1 MNNERRQLQMPFLCC
16 ALVLLCSCIFCW
28 EALGRPVRVQLNNSL
43 DIVPFLTACG
53 FFCGCILCTLMRRA
67 SLCLRLLSACLL
79 FGVGLTLASFTQV
92 SPLYFCLTFCLIGGA
107 GAGMTFCLCV
117 LVVFC
122 WMPAR
127 RGLGFGA
134 LCGSAFLSIAL
145 VDATVPHLFQDPSF
159 GWHGAY
165 LLFGLIAATALFVAA
180 FTLRLPDNISEI
192 SGSHAM
198 RPMELVCLVCLA
210 AAFAAVWRT
219 GTDYAIINSHH
230 AGSAAALGAL
240 ASGFAVQQHKTGKLL
255 IPCAWLMTLAAVSF
269 VVAVSSFRRD
279 LAASFLMLCCFS
291 GGMLSMLCLYGLG
304 TSVARCS
311 TAVCGASLL
320 LIILCAAAS
329 VPQVFAISISRFVL
343 PLGCMLGAFAAVV
356 LTALYWPGK
365 HTA

>member
-210 AAFAAVWRT
+210 AAFAAE
-219 GTDYAIINSHH
+219 GAAACH
-230 AGSAAALGAL
+230 AGVYYLFYRCFGGDCNCQGCLRFYLHRTDDGCILGRACRCIFGAVFIRFNQPACDTRSRMGKLRFRMRRDAVSALGFHD
-240 ASGFAVQQHKTGKLL
+240 GRAVFQPRDGVPFCIVH
-255 IPCAWLMTLAAVSF
+255 
-269 VVAVSSFRRD
+269 SFRMRCNARGAHID
-279 LAASFLMLCCFS
+279 AACQPGDTACACRAYGADFFLL
-291 GGMLSMLCLYGLG
+291 
-304 TSVARCS
+304 
-311 TAVCGASLL
+311 
-320 LIILCAAAS
+320 
-329 VPQVFAISISRFVL
+329 
-343 PLGCMLGAFAAVV
+343 
-356 LTALYWPGK
+356 
-365 HTA
+365 